1 MSDPTAAYQNNL
13 CPEELQ
19 ERLTEIGGINRY
31 DEPNFVMVWSEGGGP
46 NSMYR
51 AGAAWAGDGQ
61 IPFTGY
67 RDLLVGGGVPCWA
80 LLQWHDA
87 VEYGTPEMYYM
98 QNYDQESGLQT
109 LGEYPYSGRYQ
120 MLYNLRWCERQ
131 NGKLLFEAMPLN
143 SYLLDTIVPIILQA
157 RDISWEKTKAVMLDL
172 KEREDKADVDLI
184 EDVMR
189 TSALPF
195 KGNAVSYQ
203 KQGCRTA
210 LVDKKI
216 EAMQRNWNEMMTNAH
231 AMGRGLNDMG
241 QDSAIAQK
249 ELRRRSE

>member
-1 MSDPTAAYQNNL
+1 MSSPTDKYQQYI
-13 CPEELQ
+13 CPQDFQ
-19 ERLTEIGGINRY
+19 ERLTDIGGVNTY
-31 DEPNFVMVWSEGGGP
+31 DEPNFVLVWSEGGEP
-46 NSMYR
+46 HCLYR
-51 AGAAWAGDGQ
+51 AGASWAGDGQ

-67 RDLLVGGGVPCWA
+67 RDLLIGGGTPSWA
-80 LLQWHDA
+80 LLQWHRA
-87 VEYGTPEMYYM
+87 EEYGTPELYYV
-98 QNYDQESGLQT
+98 QNYDQDSDLQT

-120 MLYNLRWCERQ
+120 MLYNLRWMERTKD
-131 NGKLLFEAMPLN
+131 GLVFEAMPLN

-172 KEREDKADVDLI
+172 KEREDQADLDLI
-184 EDVMR
+184 ENVMR

-216 EAMQRNWNEMMTNAH
+216 EAMQRHWNRIMQTTSKL
-231 AMGRGLNDMG
+231 GRGLSAHND
-241 QDSAIAQK
+241 AI
-249 ELRRRSE
+249 

>member
-1 MSDPTAAYQNNL
+1 MASILITSLTLYSFGQRVASLTA
-13 CPEELQ
+13 
-19 ERLTEIGGINRY
+19 
-31 DEPNFVMVWSEGGGP
+31 
-46 NSMYR
+46 YR
-51 AGAAWAGDGQ
+51 AGASWAGDGQ

-67 RDLLVGGGVPCWA
+67 RDLLIGGGTPSWA
-80 LLQWHDA
+80 LLQWHRA
-87 VEYGTPEMYYM
+87 EEYGTPELYYV
-98 QNYDQESGLQT
+98 QNYDQDSDLQT

-120 MLYNLRWCERQ
+120 MLYNLRWMERTKD
-131 NGKLLFEAMPLN
+131 GLVFEAMPLN

-172 KEREDKADVDLI
+172 KEREDQADLDLI
-184 EDVMR
+184 ENVMR

-216 EAMQRNWNEMMTNAH
+216 EAMQRHWNRIMQTTSKL
-231 AMGRGLNDMG
+231 GRGLSAHND
-241 QDSAIAQK
+241 AV
-249 ELRRRSE
+249 